1 MPNHWDPMP
10 NNNKKGFIR
19 VTLNKS
25 NIFPGSGSRLWRNG
39 QIIFALYTVLQW
51 IFRQQQIIF
60 PLSTMDYIET
70 DAHQRTISNNK

>member
-25 NIFPGSGSRLWRNG
+25 NIFPGSEFVAAVQTFLPYLTFAITLWCWSGGSGGGRWGGWMGR
-39 QIIFALYTVLQW
+39 
-51 IFRQQQIIF
+51 
-60 PLSTMDYIET
+60 E
-70 DAHQRTISNNK
+70 